1 MFDNINYFTLF
12 FFHFC
17 LLFKK
22 KIFTGETS
30 SGKSTLIN
38 KILGINLFK
47 GRLLES
53 TSTICKIRNSGQIK
67 IITTKVTGE
76 IKEKIFSDTCNLLN
90 KECVREIRRY
100 LKERTDLTQMQ
111 LDITADF
118 QTVDIGLPVPFL
130 KVAML
135 VLVAVYLKFQNTMHV
150 GVHFFFT

>member
-1 MFDNINYFTLF
+1 M
-12 FFHFC
+12 
-17 LLFKK
+17 
-22 KIFTGETS
+22 
-30 SGKSTLIN
+30 
-38 KILGINLFK
+38 FK

-76 IKEKIFSDTCNLLN
+76 IKEKNFSDTCNLLN

-150 GVHFFFT
+150 GVHFFSHSLLGQVKFPFIYCVFFYACCMHVLAMLYFHKY